1 MDVPMELSRVLITE
15 LGDQQVIFLKEKGGD
30 RSFPIVI
37 GIAEALAID
46 RRLKGVP
53 MPRPMT
59 HDLMAN
65 VIQSLGGTVER
76 VVIHDL
82 RDHTFVAS
90 LYIRRGDEVIPVD
103 SRPSD
108 AIALGVASDT
118 PIFVSEKVLRQVSE
132 PATMEERIELLRRRK
147 EMLEDQ
153 IADLSAQLEDESF
166 RENTSEES
174 LARRRRQLREMRKE
188 YDAIEQVLRK
198 FD

>member
-15 LGDQQVIFLKEKGGD
+15 LGDQQVIFLKEKGGS

-53 MPRPMT
+53 LPRPMT
-59 HDLMAN
+59 HDLMAS
-65 VIQSLGGTVER
+65 VIESLGGTIDR

-82 RDHTFVAS
+82 HEHTFLAN

-108 AIALGVASDT
+108 AIALGVASET

-153 IADLSAQLEDESF
+153 ISALSARLDDASFLE
-166 RENTSEES
+166 NASEE
-174 LARRRRQLREMRKE
+174 AVRQHRRQLREMHKE
-188 YDAIEQVLRK
+188 YDAIEDVLRK

>member
-1 MDVPMELSRVLITE
+1 MEVLMELSRVLITE
-15 LGDQQVIFLKEKGGD
+15 LGDQQVIFLKEKDGQ

-65 VIQSLGGTVER
+65 VIESLGGQIER

-82 RDHTFVAS
+82 QDHTFLAN
-90 LYIRRGDEVIPVD
+90 LYIRRGSEVIQVD

-108 AIALGVASDT
+108 AIALGVASET
-118 PIFVSEKVLRQVSE
+118 PIYVAEEVLKQVSE
-132 PATMEERIELLRRRK
+132 PATMEERIELLRKRK

-153 IADLSAQLEDESF
+153 IAELSARLDDETFLEHA
-166 RENTSEES
+166 SEES
-174 LARRRRQLREMRKE
+174 VGRHRRQLREMRKE
-188 YDAIEQVLRK
+188 YDAIEEVLRK

>member
-1 MDVPMELSRVLITE
+1 MELSRVLITE
-15 LGDQQVIFLKEKGGD
+15 LGDQQVIFLKEKGGE

-65 VIQSLGGTVER
+65 VIESLGGTVER

-82 RDHTFVAS
+82 QDHTFLAN

-108 AIALGVASDT
+108 AIALGVASET

-132 PATMEERIELLRRRK
+132 PATMEDRIELLRRRK

-153 IADLSAQLEDESF
+153 IAELSSRLEDESSLQDA
-166 RENTSEES
+166 SEES
-174 LARRRRQLREMRKE
+174 VSRQRRQLREMRKE
-188 YDAIEQVLRK
+188 YDAIDEVLRK
-198 FD
+198 FG